1 MKWLIR
7 WLLKWVAVLALLA
20 VAAVAVYAL
29 IGDFAPPRADQTLPV
44 TIDVQ

>member
-20 VAAVAVYAL
+20 LAAVAVYAL
-29 IGDFAPPRADQTLPV
+29 VGNFDPPQADQTRPV